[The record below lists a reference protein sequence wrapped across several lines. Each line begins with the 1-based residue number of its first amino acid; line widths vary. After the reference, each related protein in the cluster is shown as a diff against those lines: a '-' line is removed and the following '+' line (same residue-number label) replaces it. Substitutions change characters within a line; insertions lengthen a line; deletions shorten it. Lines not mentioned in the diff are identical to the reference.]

1 MNKVNII
8 GRLGK
13 DSELRNAGETKVL
26 NFSLAVNDGYGD
38 RKKSYFFDVVLFGKS
53 AENLAPYLTKGTQI
67 GVTGKLVQ
75 EKWQDQSG
83 NNRYVVKIVADSY
96 DGINLLGGNNGGSNQ
111 GTSTQENAAASEWN
125 DDIMPVDDGD
135 MPF

>member
-13 DSELRNAGETKVL
+13 DSELRTAGETKAL
-26 NFSLAVNDGYGD
+26 ESLAQ
-38 RKKSYFFDVVLFGKS
+38 
-53 AENLAPYLTKGTQI
+53 YLIKGTQI

-75 EKWQDQSG
+75 EKWQDQNG
-83 NNRYVVKIVADSY
+83 NNRYAVKIVADSY
-96 DGINLLGGNNGGSNQ
+96 DGINLLGVKNNNNNKSVGS
-111 GTSTQENAAASEWN
+111 QENNVDNWEGL
-125 DDIMPVDDGD
+125 DTPIDDGS

>member
-83 NNRYVVKIVADSY
+83 NKR
-96 DGINLLGGNNGGSNQ
+96 
-111 GTSTQENAAASEWN
+111 
-125 DDIMPVDDGD
+125 
-135 MPF
+135 